1 MSATPGSEGEA
12 LALFSAFFA
21 FILVSTI
28 CIGHPFIFFPK
39 WFSHSRPTGF
49 LVAAEIT
56 SDYQESSVVV

>member
-21 FILVSTI
+21 YSCLYHLYQAPI
-28 CIGHPFIFFPK
+28 HFFPK
-39 WFSHSRPTGF
+39 WFLAHSRPTGF